1 MSIMIKNVV
10 HNNEEK
16 DILIKGNKISKIA
29 DNIQAETEY
38 QIDGKNM
45 VVLPPFSNAHT
56 HAAMTLMRGYADDL
70 LLDDWLQNKIWPFEA
85 KITEND
91 VFWGTK
97 LACLEMIK
105 SGTTFFNDMY
115 WHYHGTARAVEEM
128 GIRAAISAVFI
139 DGFDK
144 QKAKEQIRMNEQL
157 YHETKRYSER
167 INFALGPHAIYTVS
181 EESLLW
187 AKEFSAENNIMIHI
201 HISETQTE
209 VENCMQKHG
218 KRPIEYLNA
227 IGFLSSNILA
237 AHVIWVNEKEM
248 QILKE
253 HNVKIAHTPT
263 SNMKL
268 CSGFFPYEELKK
280 YGLSIALGTDGC
292 ASNNNLDMLEEM
304 KIAALLHK
312 IKNDDTTSMPANETF
327 KMATIEGAKIF
338 NLDCGE
344 IKEGALA
351 DFILVNL
358 NDVNLVP
365 DHNLVSNLVYSANR
379 SCIDTVICDGKIL
392 MQDGKV
398 EGEEEIIAKVSEVVK
413 NLM

>member
-1 MSIMIKNVV
+1 MSILIKNVV
-10 HNNEEK
+10 VNGEEK
-16 DILIKGNKISKIA
+16 DIFVEGNKISKIA
-29 DNIQAETEY
+29 DNIQIETEH
-38 QIDGKNM
+38 QIDGINM
-45 VVLPPFSNAHT
+45 VALPPFINAHT

-128 GIRAAISAVFI
+128 GIRAAVSAVFI

-144 QKAKEQIRMNEQL
+144 QKAKEQIRLNEQL
-157 YHETKRYSER
+157 FHETKKYSER

-187 AKEFSAENNIMIHI
+187 AKEFSDENNIMIHI
-201 HISETQTE
+201 HISETQNE
-209 VENCMQKHG
+209 VNDCIQKHG
-218 KRPIEYLNA
+218 KRPIEYLHD

-248 QILKE
+248 QILRE
-253 HNVKIAHTPT
+253 HNVKIAHNPI
-263 SNMKL
+263 SNIKL
-268 CSGFFPYEELKK
+268 CSGFFPYKELNK
-280 YGLSIALGTDGC
+280 YDLSIALGTDGC

-304 KIAALLHK
+304 KIAALLQK
-312 IKNDDTTSMPANETF
+312 IKNDDSTIMSANEAY
-327 KMATIEGAKIF
+327 KMATIDGAEIF

-365 DHNLVSNLVYSANR
+365 NHNLISNLVYSANR

-392 MQDGKV
+392 MQKGEV

>member
-1 MSIMIKNVV
+1 M
-10 HNNEEK
+10 
-16 DILIKGNKISKIA
+16 
-29 DNIQAETEY
+29 
-38 QIDGKNM
+38 
-45 VVLPPFSNAHT
+45 
-56 HAAMTLMRGYADDL
+56 
-70 LLDDWLQNKIWPFEA
+70 
-85 KITEND
+85 
-91 VFWGTK
+91 
-97 LACLEMIK
+97 
-105 SGTTFFNDMY
+105 
-115 WHYHGTARAVEEM
+115 
-128 GIRAAISAVFI
+128 
-139 DGFDK
+139 
-144 QKAKEQIRMNEQL
+144 
-157 YHETKRYSER
+157 
-167 INFALGPHAIYTVS
+167 GPHAIYTVS

>member
-1 MSIMIKNVV
+1 MSILIKNVF

-16 DILIKGNKISKIA
+16 DILIEGNKISKIA
-29 DNIQAETEY
+29 DNIQVETE
-38 QIDGKNM
+38 QKIDGKNM
-45 VVLPPFSNAHT
+45 VALPPFINAHT

-128 GIRAAISAVFI
+128 GIRAAVSAVFI

-144 QKAKEQIRMNEQL
+144 QKAKEQIRLNEQL
-157 YHETKRYSER
+157 FHETKKYSER

-181 EESLLW
+181 EESLIW
-187 AKEFSAENNIMIHI
+187 AKEFSDENNIMIHI
-201 HISETQTE
+201 HISETENE
-209 VENCMQKHG
+209 VDDCIQKHG
-218 KRPIEYLNA
+218 KRPIEYLDD

-237 AHVIWVNEKEM
+237 AHVIWVNAREM

-253 HNVKIAHTPT
+253 NNVKIAHNPT

-268 CSGFFPYEELKK
+268 CSGIFPFKELKK
-280 YGLSIALGTDGC
+280 YDLSIALGTDGC

-304 KIAALLHK
+304 KIAALLQK
-312 IKNDDTTSMPANETF
+312 IKNDDSTIMSANEAY
-327 KMATIEGAKIF
+327 KMATIDGAEIF

-365 DHNLVSNLVYSANR
+365 NHNLISNLVYSANR

-392 MQDGKV
+392 MQKGEV